1 MWAAAAYNDLQK
13 ICTYIRYF
21 LKEENVSRIV
31 AKKILDAIAGL
42 NYFPERYSK
51 IQSKNT
57 LNLRKMFINNYVVIY
72 EISHISRQSCY
83 FTYFS

>member
-1 MWAAAAYNDLQK
+1 MWAATAYNDLQK

-21 LKEENVSRIV
+21 LKEENVSRAV
-31 AKKILDAIAGL
+31 GKKILDAIGRL

-57 LNLRKMFINNYVVIY
+57 LNLRKLFIDNYVVNY
-72 EISHISRQSCY
+72 EISHNSRQSCY